1 MTGSLAPRDRSQ
13 ADNRREW
20 PRYHADRD
28 FSLSV
33 SVGGRLLPCRVTDI
47 SLGGARLLFD
57 TAPPAGA
64 GHTLALSHPDSRT
77 VACARVWQDGSE
89 LGVEFDFS
97 EDSLGLIS
105 ICIRNMVDID
115 PHPQVAK
122 A

>member
-57 TAPPAGA
+57 TEPPPAA
-64 GHTLALSHPDSRT
+64 GEAIALSHPDSRP
-77 VACARVWQDGSE
+77 VACARVWQEGPE
-89 LGVEFDFS
+89 IGVEFDFS
-97 EDSLGLIS
+97 EESLGLIS
-105 ICIRNMVDID
+105 ICIRNMVAMAQQ
-115 PHPQVAK
+115 PQVAE